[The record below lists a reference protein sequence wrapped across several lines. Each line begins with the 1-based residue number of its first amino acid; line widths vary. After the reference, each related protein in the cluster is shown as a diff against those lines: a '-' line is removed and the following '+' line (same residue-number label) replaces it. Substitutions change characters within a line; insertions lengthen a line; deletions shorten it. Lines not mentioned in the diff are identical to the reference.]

1 VIEGLILTP
10 LPVIDTKGGDVMHA
24 MKVSDVGFSSFGEC
38 YFSAIEHDA
47 IKGWKLHRQMVL
59 NLVVPVGSVK
69 FVVYDDRE
77 YSITAGQFSQVVL
90 SRENYG
96 RLTVPPNLWLAFK
109 GVGVQESLL
118 LNVSSI
124 PHDPNEVERR
134 SLEEID
140 YNWLDNRSHR

>member
-1 VIEGLILTP
+1 
-10 LPVIDTKGGDVMHA
+10 M
-24 MKVSDVGFSSFGEC
+24 
-38 YFSAIEHDA
+38 
-47 IKGWKLHRQMVL
+47 
-59 NLVVPVGSVK
+59 
-69 FVVYDDRE
+69 
-77 YSITAGQFSQVVL
+77 L

-118 LNVSSI
+118 LNVASI